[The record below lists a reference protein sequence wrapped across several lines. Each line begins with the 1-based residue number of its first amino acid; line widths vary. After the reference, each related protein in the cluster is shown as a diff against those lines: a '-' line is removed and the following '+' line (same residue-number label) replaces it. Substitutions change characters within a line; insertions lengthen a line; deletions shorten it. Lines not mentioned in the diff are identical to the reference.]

1 MKTPIVSFLKSYQ
14 EKSPVRMHM
23 PGHKGAGIL
32 GFEGMDLT
40 EIYGADEL
48 FAAEGIIRKVN
59 KMLQTYLA
67 VQPIIQRKALL
78 YAFKRCA
85 RYYAKMPKVKAR
97 SLKFLQEEMR
107 IEVLFMRLHY

>member
-40 EIYGADEL
+40 EIYGADE
-48 FAAEGIIRKVN
+48 KT
-59 KMLQTYLA
+59 KTS
-67 VQPIIQRKALL
+67 
-78 YAFKRCA
+78 
-85 RYYAKMPKVKAR
+85 VK
-97 SLKFLQEEMR
+97 K
-107 IEVLFMRLHY
+107 

>member
-1 MKTPIVSFLKSYQ
+1 
-14 EKSPVRMHM
+14 MHM

-48 FAAEGIIRKVN
+48 FAAEGIIKESEQN
-59 KMLQTYLA
+59 
-67 VQPIIQRKALL
+67 
-78 YAFKRCA
+78 A

>member
-48 FAAEGIIRKVN
+48 FAA
-59 KMLQTYLA
+59 
-67 VQPIIQRKALL
+67 
-78 YAFKRCA
+78 
-85 RYYAKMPKVKAR
+85 RYYAKMLKVKAR
-97 SLKFLQEEMR
+97 NLRFLWEEML
-107 IEVLFMRLHY
+107 IEALSMLLHF